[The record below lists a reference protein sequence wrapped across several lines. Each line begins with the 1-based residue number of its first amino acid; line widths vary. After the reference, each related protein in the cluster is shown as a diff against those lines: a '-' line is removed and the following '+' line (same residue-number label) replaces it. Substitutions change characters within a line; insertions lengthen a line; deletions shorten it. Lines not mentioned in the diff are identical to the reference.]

1 MGGMVWYDPSYH
13 EKMWLII
20 AQVMSV
26 PWTEAEQYHWSLG
39 KIEMQNRAVDPDFRE
54 TWQKDYV
61 VSETDDDS
69 NLASP
74 SVDDA
79 VVSADQEQRKTQ
91 SGPTGPWSGGEVNSL
106 FNHRAAGKNGDEISI
121 LVPGRSAEKCK
132 SHFYFVRSRAG
143 GWRPELQT
151 DLSRLYQ

>member
-1 MGGMVWYDPSYH
+1 
-13 EKMWLII
+13 KMWLII

-61 VSETDDDS
+61 ASETDDDS

-91 SGPTGPWSGGEVNSL
+91 SGPTGPWSGGENW
-106 FNHRAAGKNGDEISI
+106 DEISI

-132 SHFYFVRSRAG
+132 SHFYFVRSRAV

-151 DLSRLYQ
+151 DLSRLYQK